1 MKYVIWGLVLIL
13 LILAGFVAYSATGLP
28 EVGYLVRENPKTT
41 AFADNWK
48 KAQKGGKGPV
58 HVHQEWVDFK
68 DISPYLAGAVLV
80 SEDINFWEHS
90 GYDWEEIKRA
100 IRTDIKKGRLTRG
113 ASTITQQLARN
124 LFLSGAKTPTRKL
137 REFFIARKLEKELS
151 KMRILELYLNW
162 VEWGEGIFGIQA
174 ASWSY
179 FQKPAWELW
188 PEEAV
193 RLATILPNPKRFSP
207 FSNSSYLKRKRNMI
221 LQRMLK
227 YGMIS
232 EDDYEFAKDK
242 LEEGT
247 S

>member
-1 MKYVIWGLVLIL
+1 MKYVIWGLIAIILIF
-13 LILAGFVAYSATGLP
+13 AGFVVYAATGLP
-28 EVGYLVRENPKTT
+28 DVSQLARENPKTT
-41 AFADNWK
+41 AFAENWR
-48 KAQKGGKGPV
+48 KAQKGGGKSS

-68 DISPYLAGAVLV
+68 DISPCLAGAVLV

-100 IRTDIKKGRLTRG
+100 IRTDIKKGRFTRG

-124 LFLSGAKTPTRKL
+124 LFLSGAKTPARKL
-137 REFFIARKLEKELS
+137 REFFIARKLERELS

-174 ASWSY
+174 ASWNY
-179 FQKPAWELW
+179 FEKPAGELW

-193 RLATILPNPKRFSP
+193 RLVSALPNPKKFPP
-207 FSNSSYLKRKRNMI
+207 FSEASHLKRKRNLI

-232 EDDYEFAKDK
+232 EDDYEFAKK
-242 LEEGT
+242 ELEEG
-247 S
+247 SS

>member
-1 MKYVIWGLVLIL
+1 MKYVFWGFVLIV
-13 LILAGFVAYSATGLP
+13 LIAAGFVAYAATGLP
-28 EVGYLVRENPKTT
+28 DIAYLARENPKTT
-41 AFADNWK
+41 AFAEHWRET
-48 KAQKGGKGPV
+48 QKGGGRSP

-68 DISPYLAGAVLV
+68 DVSPYLAGAVLV
-80 SEDINFWEHS
+80 AEDINFWEHS

-100 IRTDIKKGRLTRG
+100 IRTDIKKKRFSRG

-124 LFLSGAKTPTRKL
+124 LFLSSAKTPIRKL
-137 REFFIARKLEKELS
+137 REFFIARRLENELS

-162 VEWGEGIFGIQA
+162 VEWGDGVFGIQA
-174 ASWSY
+174 ASWTY
-179 FQKPAWELW
+179 FQKPSWELW

-207 FSNSSYLKRKRNMI
+207 FSDSSYLKRKRK
-221 LQRMLK
+221 LVLERMLK

-232 EDDYEFAKDK
+232 EDDYEFAKEK

>member
-1 MKYVIWGLVLIL
+1 LKYVIRGLGAIL
-13 LILAGFVAYSATGLP
+13 FILAGFVVYAATGLP
-28 EVGYLVRENPKTT
+28 DVGYLARENPKTT
-41 AFADNWK
+41 AFAENWR
-48 KAQKGGKGPV
+48 KAQKGGGESS
-58 HVHQEWVDFK
+58 HVHQEWVDFAN
-68 DISPYLAGAVLV
+68 ISPYLAGAVLV

-100 IRTDIKKGRLTRG
+100 IRTDIKKRRFSRG

-162 VEWGEGIFGIQA
+162 VEWGDGIFGIQA
-174 ASWSY
+174 ASWNY
-179 FQKPAWELW
+179 FEKPAWELW

-193 RLATILPNPKRFSP
+193 RLVSALPNPKKFPP
-207 FSNSSYLKRKRNMI
+207 FSEASHLKRKRNLI
-221 LQRMLK
+221 LERMLR

-232 EDDYEFAKDK
+232 DDDYEFAKKELD
-242 LEEGT
+242 EE
-247 S
+247 SS

>member
-1 MKYVIWGLVLIL
+1 MKYILWGLAAAL
-13 LILAGFVAYSATGLP
+13 LLAAGFVVYAATGLP
-28 EVGYLVRENPKTT
+28 EVGYLSRENPKTT
-41 AFADNWK
+41 AFAEHWK
-48 KAQKGGKGPV
+48 KLQKGGGESA
-58 HVHQEWVDFK
+58 HVHEEWVDFK
-68 DISPYLAGAVLV
+68 YVSPYVVGAVLV

-100 IRTDIKKGRLTRG
+100 VRTDIKKKRFSRG

-124 LFLSGAKTPTRKL
+124 LFLSNEKTPARKL

-162 VEWGEGIFGIQA
+162 AEWGDGIFGIQA
-174 ASWSY
+174 ASWTY

-207 FSNSSYLKRKRNMI
+207 FSDSAYLKRKRNLV

-232 EDDYEFAKDK
+232 NEDYEFAKEK
-242 LEEGT
+242 LEEGA